1 MKYFYFSVWLF
12 FSFYIV
18 NAQEKAQEV
27 ISHFTNSSTEW
38 EIQLPNKK
46 NLLIQWQKRLNS
58 FSKNGLNSFVGYY
71 QNQFVGII
79 TFDKQSLNGEIFY
92 NNQTYTINT
101 SNQGFIT
108 IENVKQAPCGAETT
122 SKNSQISS
130 RSLFAKDQIL
140 QPEPHNLL
148 YPNSIIHT
156 DGVFRIYRLALPV
169 DYSYFAARSHFN
181 NSVEAVKKFWSN
193 TETALNEL
201 YTNDVGIRFE
211 VINDDALIFKT
222 QKEALFNYQKSEQI
236 TTYGTIEF
244 NKRYDKTKYDLAV
257 IITVFREKY
266 NGVAAAYSAYEEHTK
281 ANATA
286 RPVASTIAHEIGHMF
301 GAEHTFSNRIGSY
314 TEKTEVGSGQ
324 SIMSYGSPR
333 DFFSLT
339 SLHTI
344 RKVLGN
350 SLAYYTDRERTHKE
364 GKQVEGYSNIV
375 FGVKSNNKPPKIQT
389 AKLKKE
395 YTIPASSFFQFYIEA
410 SDQEND
416 LITYMAHPADRDF
429 YGEGN
434 ARFLTYKG
442 NENNCIRYQEEWV
455 ESERNTFVSAEYT
468 TRTPEIINY
477 YKPGSFSFWLAAAD
491 HNPKDPNHLVKYDV
505 FETKLNI
512 VQGTPFVMKD
522 FDNGDY
528 SRNRTY
534 KAGEKLTLHWDVDK
548 NIFGEDSKVRI
559 LLSDDSGKS
568 YKYVIKDNVPNNG
581 SCEITMPNVSIGTTR
596 GHFGKQK
603 GQGIIKIEV
612 IDGLAYALS
621 CLSPYKQG
629 GFMVEKDQRLAEP
642 LQFIPNTLPKD
653 ITLQDNANIPQA
665 ILPQTTGGCSTP
677 NITYKDVTNT
687 EKYAPNV
694 SIERTFT
701 AEDTCGN
708 KTTHTQIILILK
720 EAIKPLTFIESTL
733 PQKEITV
740 HCTKLIPLP
749 AQVKTTGGLS
759 EPVLSNEDIIS
770 DRKCENTYTIKR
782 IYKAQ
787 DNKEIITYEQ
797 TIHVVD
803 NILPN
808 FIGELPKDTT
818 IFEDE
823 KIPTPVQ
830 LNASDNCDENV
841 SVSFNQEIVQK
852 NGKTTQYLYKWIA
865 SDKCNNTISHTQTI
879 TIKEKPPVVKPNP
892 PIEKPKDDHTKP
904 NTGNQNTEP
913 NNNATPPTPPK
924 TQDNKGENPSEVIV
938 YNGISLENNDR
949 NYFKVENTDENTPI
963 SIRIFNEMGL
973 EVYFSDHYQ
982 EGNNI
987 FRGFSN
993 MKNVFSNGTPL
1004 HGTYFY
1010 IMKYYKNNTLH
1021 TKKGFLYI
1029 E

>member
-1 MKYFYFSVWLF
+1 
-12 FSFYIV
+12 
-18 NAQEKAQEV
+18 
-27 ISHFTNSSTEW
+27 
-38 EIQLPNKK
+38 
-46 NLLIQWQKRLNS
+46 
-58 FSKNGLNSFVGYY
+58 
-71 QNQFVGII
+71 
-79 TFDKQSLNGEIFY
+79 
-92 NNQTYTINT
+92 
-101 SNQGFIT
+101 
-108 IENVKQAPCGAETT
+108 
-122 SKNSQISS
+122 
-130 RSLFAKDQIL
+130 
-140 QPEPHNLL
+140 
-148 YPNSIIHT
+148 
-156 DGVFRIYRLALPV
+156 
-169 DYSYFAARSHFN
+169 
-181 NSVEAVKKFWSN
+181 
-193 TETALNEL
+193 
-201 YTNDVGIRFE
+201 
-211 VINDDALIFKT
+211 
-222 QKEALFNYQKSEQI
+222 
-236 TTYGTIEF
+236 
-244 NKRYDKTKYDLAV
+244 
-257 IITVFREKY
+257 
-266 NGVAAAYSAYEEHTK
+266 
-281 ANATA
+281 
-286 RPVASTIAHEIGHMF
+286 
-301 GAEHTFSNRIGSY
+301 
-314 TEKTEVGSGQ
+314 
-324 SIMSYGSPR
+324 
-333 DFFSLT
+333 
-339 SLHTI
+339 
-344 RKVLGN
+344 
-350 SLAYYTDRERTHKE
+350 
-364 GKQVEGYSNIV
+364 
-375 FGVKSNNKPPKIQT
+375 
-389 AKLKKE
+389 
-395 YTIPASSFFQFYIEA
+395 
-410 SDQEND
+410 
-416 LITYMAHPADRDF
+416 
-429 YGEGN
+429 
-434 ARFLTYKG
+434 
-442 NENNCIRYQEEWV
+442 
-455 ESERNTFVSAEYT
+455 
-468 TRTPEIINY
+468 
-477 YKPGSFSFWLAAAD
+477 
-491 HNPKDPNHLVKYDV
+491 
-505 FETKLNI
+505 
-512 VQGTPFVMKD
+512 
-522 FDNGDY
+522 
-528 SRNRTY
+528 
-534 KAGEKLTLHWDVDK
+534 
-548 NIFGEDSKVRI
+548 
-559 LLSDDSGKS
+559 
-568 YKYVIKDNVPNNG
+568 
-581 SCEITMPNVSIGTTR
+581 MPNVSIGTTR

-629 GFMVEKDQRLAEP
+629 GFMVEKDQKLAEP

-694 SIERTFT
+694 AIERTFT

-759 EPVLSNEDIIS
+759 KPILSNEDIIS

-787 DNKEIITYEQ
+787 DNKETITYEQ

-803 NILPN
+803 DILPN

-852 NGKTTQYLYKWIA
+852 NGKTTHYLYKWTA
-865 SDKCNNTISHTQTI
+865 LDKCNNTISHTQTI

-982 EGNNI
+982 KGNNI

-993 MKNVFSNGTPL
+993 VKNVFSSGTPL